1 MRAVRVSLAGHAV
14 LRDSATLLDAAV
26 GLIMTALALTTMTNY
41 ESAQKSYFGFAV
53 GHGIRESEM
62 FPPSE
67 GTLIAFATYLF
78 LMEGRTHG
86 AIQRVLYAT
95 KSLCKFLGMSMA
107 AFSSSQ
113 LELLLR
119 SIKKKRG
126 PKRRPKRMPITVP
139 ILAEMI
145 EELAS
150 NARTR
155 DPETKS
161 AALAIGVYG
170 LMRAGEFTYKKLK
183 DREGYILRRAD
194 VCWHSHKVIIT
205 LRESKTD
212 IFRQGVDISL
222 FKNSSRTCPYRLL
235 KRAWD
240 GATDKRPSA
249 PLLQN
254 GDGSPFTY
262 KALHSMMKSV
272 CRALGYSGTIGTHSL
287 RIGGATTLA
296 MLGYPAHV
304 IRTMGRWKSISYQLY
319 IRLMEADFVNVSNK
333 FGSMARAGKGKVF
346 SPSAFGGISTD
357 KAADVSFENI
367 DTVFHSR

>member
-1 MRAVRVSLAGHAV
+1 
-14 LRDSATLLDAAV
+14 
-26 GLIMTALALTTMTNY
+26 MTALALTTMANY
-41 ESAQKSYFGFAV
+41 ESAQKSYFRFSV

-78 LMEGRTHG
+78 VMEGRTHG

-126 PKRRPKRMPITVP
+126 PKKRPKRMPITIPV
-139 ILAEMI
+139 LAEMI
-145 EELAS
+145 EAILS
-150 NARTR
+150 NMRIHDR
-155 DPETKS
+155 EMKV

-170 LMRAGEFTYKKLK
+170 LMRAGEFTSKGA
-183 DREGYILRRAD
+183 GYILRRAD
-194 VCWHSHKVIIT
+194 VCWHKHKVVIT

-222 FKNSSRTCPYRLL
+222 FKNGSRTCPHRLL
-235 KRAWD
+235 KGAWD
-240 GATDKRPSA
+240 TSADKRPSA

-254 GDGSPFTY
+254 GNGSPFTY
-262 KALHSMMKSV
+262 KALHSTMKSV

-319 IRLMEADFVNVSNK
+319 VRLMEADFVNVSNK

-357 KAADVSFENI
+357 EAADVSFENI